1 MGSARRLRWL
11 RAGAVA
17 VLAFCLL
24 PQIAYLGHWDEHER
38 PMTPQEVQEHT
49 AHCHLGPSS
58 CADGPSKAI
67 LQVPAAAT
75 ALVALATLVLSL
87 PQSRILAPASPRYR
101 PHKPPRVA

>member
-1 MGSARRLRWL
+1 MGPARRLRWL
-11 RAGAVA
+11 RIGAVA

-24 PQIAYLGHWDEHER
+24 PQVAYLGHWGGHER
-38 PMTPQEVQEHT
+38 IDTPQEAQEHA

-58 CADGPSKAI
+58 CADGPGKAI

-87 PQSRILAPASPRYR
+87 PQRRIFAPEPPLY
-101 PHKPPRVA
+101 PPDKPPRVA